1 MAASNWRER
10 ARGWATPLLALG
22 GNPLTLLGAVFTT
35 SAGVTL
41 VGFWGF
47 ELLRQ
52 RQGSTYAG
60 IIGNLVLPAIFALGL
75 ALMPLGALWR
85 RWRLRRKGVPPPP
98 LGRLSLA
105 DPTFRRGALLV
116 AIATSLNVIILGTA
130 SYQGVQHMDS
140 VQFCGQ
146 TCHTVMEPEYAAY
159 VDSPHSR
166 VACVECHI
174 GAGAP
179 WFVRSKLSGT
189 RQIFA
194 VAFGTYSRPIP
205 SPVRHLRPA
214 RETCEHCHWPA
225 RFVGDKFV
233 VRTKYA
239 DDEANT
245 ALRTVLILKIGGR
258 NFRGSAGIHGRHL
271 DAVERIEY
279 LTTDEKREVIPRV
292 KYRDDDGRTVEFVA
306 AEPPPKPGQAGV
318 GEWRK
323 MDCMDCHNR
332 PTHAFE
338 MPESAVD
345 HAMTD
350 GRISVT
356 LPFVKKKA
364 VELLRGDYPDHAAAK
379 RRIAEAL
386 GAYYRTAYPQIWE
399 ERRALV
405 EAAAEQ
411 IALIYAKNVF
421 PSMKVTW
428 GTYLN
433 HIGHKD
439 SPGCFRC
446 HDESHQSADGRT
458 ITQDC
463 SACHEILAQDEPNP
477 KVLTDLGLK

>member
-1 MAASNWRER
+1 
-10 ARGWATPLLALG
+10 
-22 GNPLTLLGAVFTT
+22 
-35 SAGVTL
+35 
-41 VGFWGF
+41 
-47 ELLRQ
+47 
-52 RQGSTYAG
+52 
-60 IIGNLVLPAIFALGL
+60 
-75 ALMPLGALWR
+75 
-85 RWRLRRKGVPPPP
+85 
-98 LGRLSLA
+98 
-105 DPTFRRGALLV
+105 
-116 AIATSLNVIILGTA
+116 
-130 SYQGVQHMDS
+130 MDS

-166 VACVECHI
+166 VACVDCHI
-174 GAGAP
+174 GTGAP

-189 RQIFA
+189 RQVFA

-225 RFVGDKFV
+225 RFVGDRFV
-233 VRTKYA
+233 VKTKYA

-245 ALRTVLILKIGGR
+245 VLRTVLILKIGGR
-258 NFRGSAGIHGRHL
+258 TFKGSAGIHGRHL
-271 DAVERIEY
+271 GTVERIEY

-292 KYRDDDGRTVEFVA
+292 RYRDDDGRTVEFVVSEA
-306 AEPPPKPGQAGV
+306 PPTPGQAER

-338 MPESAVD
+338 MPEAAVD
-345 HAMTD
+345 RAMTD

-364 VELLRGDYPDHAAAK
+364 VELLRGEYPDHAAA
-379 RRIAEAL
+379 RQRISAAL
-386 GAYYRTAYPQIWE
+386 GDYYRTTYPQVWE
-399 ERRALV
+399 AQRALV

-428 GTYLN
+428 GTYPN
-433 HIGHKD
+433 HIGHEN
-439 SPGCFRC
+439 SPGCWRC
-446 HDESHQSADGRT
+446 HDESHKSADGRT

-463 SACHEILAQDEPNP
+463 SACHEILAQDEPHP
-477 KVLTDLGLK
+477 KVLTDLGMN